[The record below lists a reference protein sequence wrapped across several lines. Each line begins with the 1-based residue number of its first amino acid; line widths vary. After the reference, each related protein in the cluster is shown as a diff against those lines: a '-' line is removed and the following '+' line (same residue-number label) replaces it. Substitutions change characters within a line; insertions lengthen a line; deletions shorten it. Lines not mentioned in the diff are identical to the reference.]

1 MMQGNSIFYLQ
12 LFDVIN
18 FSKKEINSFIELL
31 SLKPLKDLK
40 NEIITR

>member
-1 MMQGNSIFYLQ
+1 MQGNSIFYLQ

-18 FSKKEINSFIELL
+18 FSKKEIKYFIELL
-31 SLKPLKDLK
+31 YLKALKDLK

>member
-1 MMQGNSIFYLQ
+1 MQGNSIFYLQ

-31 SLKPLKDLK
+31 SLIPLKDLK